1 MKLTL
6 EKTKAFWIY
15 IVGGALAMILG
26 GMLMPVWKAFENEL
40 FFRSWGEFSVYIMI
54 SLLLFA
60 YIFLY
65 LIKRIKRYST
75 TPAQIVA
82 IVELVLMVVI
92 AVVCT
97 VSAFVD
103 FISFGEPCRVF
114 GLAIW
119 ARGVSG
125 VFTGYYCDSSKV
137 SKKKKSK
144 GKKDEEKEEA
154 SGEVDDFTVWRLVV
168 SVAMISAGTFFF
180 IEPLIEALTLQWLFS
195 CTIILVGA
203 FFLVYG
209 LFLKPVKVKA
219 EKPKKEVKLDETKKE
234 TELPKKEEKEELTEA
249 PSIKISLNASNDLNE
264 TKEINAV
271 TDTASLDAIKEEKA
285 DKKNKE
291 DKKEEKSDKAE
302 DKPDKKEEK
311 ADTPTALVPNNK
323 K

>member
-54 SLLLFA
+54 SVVLFA

-114 GLAIW
+114 GLAVW

-137 SKKKKSK
+137 KKNTK
-144 GKKDEEKEEA
+144 GKKKEDDEEP
-154 SGEVDDFTVWRLVV
+154 SGNVDDFTVWRLVV

-203 FFLVYG
+203 FFTVYG
-209 LFLKPVKVKA
+209 IFLKPVKIKV
-219 EKPKKEVKLDETKKE
+219 EKPKEVKLDETKKE
-234 TELPKKEEKEELTEA
+234 AELPKEEEKEELKEA
-249 PSIKISLNASNDLNE
+249 PSIKISLNATNEINE
-264 TKEINAV
+264 TKEVNAI
-271 TDTASLDAIKEEKA
+271 TDTASLDAIKEEK
-285 DKKNKE
+285 E
-291 DKKEEKSDKAE
+291 
-302 DKPDKKEEK
+302 KKEEK
-311 ADTPTALVPNNK
+311 AEKKDKKDKKTDTPTALVPTDK